1 MSDRNR
7 AFTRP
12 TKGANANASD
22 YVNNLRAKVKFAGT
36 SNLART
42 VAAQGGVLP
51 LRTPKGHLKPYQG
64 TYGFSATTLTANS
77 PKTYCLN
84 TSRSYRDLLD
94 ITKGKYLLTP
104 PNPVANTITID
115 NTEPSELYNGV
126 FFENTY
132 VGNAVSIYST
142 SAFGIDNNNI
152 IYTTSNPLAPS
163 NSNQLI
169 FVDPSYNM
177 FYESQSCL
185 DNITYFKNIEI
196 RTDLGVNGKE
206 QLDRVLNLYLL
217 NGFKYPSKFSLDY
230 YPGECINANNDLQ
243 TPPPLIPPCP
253 PCSLDTIATEGPAN
267 TWTTNSNITILPCQT
282 LTILVGQTLN
292 IDNNLNNYGIIQN
305 SGTIITNNGLFTNY
319 SGGII
324 NNNVGGVINNNL
336 GTGFLQNDL
345 GGTINNNGTFFA
357 GFANNDGTINNN
369 ATGLINI
376 QSNALTSHGIITN
389 NTGGVIYVY
398 SGLTTYSGAT
408 LTNHIGATIN
418 NSGTI
423 INDSTFT
430 NFGTITTTT
439 NTAIITNTAT
449 ITNSASGV
457 INIVSSSSINNTGT
471 GTITNAGTIA
481 ASTGGVITN
490 TGTITN
496 SNTITANSGTIT
508 NNSGGIINNT
518 NSGTIT
524 TNSSSINNIA
534 GGTINNNAGGII
546 NINIASGIS
555 NFGTIT
561 NSVGGAITNS
571 GTIINDSTFTNFGII
586 TNVLVIQNSALLTND
601 GASATITNAGTITN
615 FSGGTIT
622 NTNSA
627 TINNNI
633 GGNITNNSG
642 AIINNKFSGIITN
655 NIGATF
661 ANTTAT
667 FNNHV
672 SQGAVFHPYGTYTG
686 NPVNNI

>member
-1 MSDRNR
+1 MSSDRNR

-51 LRTPKGHLKPYQG
+51 LRTPQGHLKPYQG

-104 PNPVANTITID
+104 PNPVTNTITID

-152 IYTTSNPLAPS
+152 IYDSPSPLAPS

-185 DNITYFKNIEI
+185 DNITYFKDIQI

-243 TPPPLIPPCP
+243 TPPVPVVTPAPPAPPCP
-253 PCSLDTIATEGPAN
+253 PCSLDTIAIEGPTN

-282 LTILVGQTLN
+282 LTILAGQTLN
-292 IDNNLNNYGIIQN
+292 IENNLNNYGTVQN
-305 SGTIITNNGLFTNY
+305 SGTIVTNNGFFTNY

-324 NNNVGGVINNNL
+324 NNNVGGLINTNV
-336 GTGFLQNDL
+336 GAGFLQNDL
-345 GGTINNNGTFFA
+345 GGIINNNGTIEADDFTV
-357 GFANNDGTINNN
+357 GGNSGTFNNN
-369 ATGLINI
+369 ATGLLQI
-376 QSNALTSHGIITN
+376 QGNSLANNGIITN
-389 NTGGVIYVY
+389 NTGGVISVY
-398 SGLTTYSGAT
+398 SGLTNIGI
-408 LTNHIGATIN
+408 LTNHIGATIS
-418 NSGTI
+418 NSIG
-423 INDSTFT
+423 F
-430 NFGTITTTT
+430 
-439 NTAIITNTAT
+439 
-449 ITNSASGV
+449 
-457 INIVSSSSINNTGT
+457 NIKN
-471 GTITNAGTIA
+471 
-481 ASTGGVITN
+481 
-490 TGTITN
+490 
-496 SNTITANSGTIT
+496 
-508 NNSGGIINNT
+508 
-518 NSGTIT
+518 
-524 TNSSSINNIA
+524 
-534 GGTINNNAGGII
+534 
-546 NINIASGIS
+546 
-555 NFGTIT
+555 
-561 NSVGGAITNS
+561 
-571 GTIINDSTFTNFGII
+571 
-586 TNVLVIQNSALLTND
+586 
-601 GASATITNAGTITN
+601 
-615 FSGGTIT
+615 
-622 NTNSA
+622 
-627 TINNNI
+627 
-633 GGNITNNSG
+633 GNI
-642 AIINNKFSGIITN
+642 
-655 NIGATF
+655 
-661 ANTTAT
+661 
-667 FNNHV
+667 
-672 SQGAVFHPYGTYTG
+672 
-686 NPVNNI
+686 

>member
-12 TKGANANASD
+12 LKGANADAGD

-42 VAAQGGVLP
+42 VAAQGGMLP
-51 LRTPKGHLKPYQG
+51 LRTPQGHLKPYQG
-64 TYGFSATTLTANS
+64 TYGFSATTVTANS

-126 FFENTY
+126 FFENIY
-132 VGNAVSIYST
+132 KGNAESIYNT
-142 SAFGIDNNNI
+142 TGFGIDNNNI

-196 RTDLGVNGKE
+196 RTDLGVTGKK

-243 TPPPLIPPCP
+243 TPPVPPVPPVPPCP
-253 PCSLDTIATEGPAN
+253 PCSLDTIAIEGPTN
-267 TWTTNSNITILPCQT
+267 TWTTNSDVTILSCQT

-292 IDNNLNNYGIIQN
+292 INNNFNNYGTIQN
-305 SGTIITNNGLFTNY
+305 SGNIFTNNGLFTNY
-319 SGGII
+319 NGGII
-324 NNNVGGVINNNL
+324 NNNVGGLINTDV
-336 GTGFLQNDL
+336 GPGFLQNDL
-345 GGTINNNGTFFA
+345 GGTINNNGTIEA
-357 GFANNDGTINNN
+357 ENVLGFSGTFNNN
-369 ATGLINI
+369 ATGLLQI
-376 QSNALTSHGIITN
+376 QGNTLSSNGIIIN
-389 NTGGVIYVY
+389 NTGGVISVL
-398 SGLTTYSGAT
+398 SGLTNSGI
-408 LTNHIGATIN
+408 LTNHIGATI
-418 NSGTI
+418 T
-423 INDSTFT
+423 
-430 NFGTITTTT
+430 
-439 NTAIITNTAT
+439 
-449 ITNSASGV
+449 
-457 INIVSSSSINNTGT
+457 
-471 GTITNAGTIA
+471 
-481 ASTGGVITN
+481 
-490 TGTITN
+490 
-496 SNTITANSGTIT
+496 NSGTIT
-508 NNSGGIINNT
+508 NYG
-518 NSGTIT
+518 
-524 TNSSSINNIA
+524 
-534 GGTINNNAGGII
+534 
-546 NINIASGIS
+546 
-555 NFGTIT
+555 
-561 NSVGGAITNS
+561 
-571 GTIINDSTFTNFGII
+571 TFTNYGII
-586 TNVLVIQNSALLTND
+586 TNVLVIQNYANLIND
-601 GASATITNAGTITN
+601 GTSATITNAGTITN

-633 GGNITNNSG
+633 GGNITNSNG

-655 NIGATF
+655 NAGATF

-667 FNNHV
+667 FNNYSV
-672 SQGAVFHPYGTYTG
+672 AESAVFNQYGNYSG
-686 NPVNNI
+686 NAVNNI

>member
-12 TKGANANASD
+12 LKGANADAGD

-42 VAAQGGVLP
+42 VAAQGGMLP
-51 LRTPKGHLKPYQG
+51 LRTPQGHLKPYQG
-64 TYGFSATTLTANS
+64 TYGFSATTVTANS

-126 FFENTY
+126 FFENIY
-132 VGNAVSIYST
+132 KGNAESIYNT
-142 SAFGIDNNNI
+142 TGFGIDNNNI

-196 RTDLGVNGKE
+196 RTDLGVTGKK

-243 TPPPLIPPCP
+243 TPPVPPVPPVPPCP
-253 PCSLDTIATEGPAN
+253 PCSLDTIAIEGPTN
-267 TWTTNSNITILPCQT
+267 TWTTNSDVTILSCQT

-292 IDNNLNNYGIIQN
+292 INNNFNNYGTIQN
-305 SGTIITNNGLFTNY
+305 SGNIFTNNGLFTNY
-319 SGGII
+319 NGGII
-324 NNNVGGVINNNL
+324 NNNVGGLINTDV
-336 GTGFLQNDL
+336 GPGFLQNDL
-345 GGTINNNGTFFA
+345 GGTINNNGTIEA
-357 GFANNDGTINNN
+357 ENVLGFSGTFNNN
-369 ATGLINI
+369 ATGLLQI
-376 QSNALTSHGIITN
+376 QGNTLSSNGIIIN
-389 NTGGVIYVY
+389 NTGGVISVL
-398 SGLTTYSGAT
+398 SGLTNSGI
-408 LTNHIGATIN
+408 LTNHIGATI
-418 NSGTI
+418 T
-423 INDSTFT
+423 
-430 NFGTITTTT
+430 
-439 NTAIITNTAT
+439 
-449 ITNSASGV
+449 
-457 INIVSSSSINNTGT
+457 
-471 GTITNAGTIA
+471 
-481 ASTGGVITN
+481 
-490 TGTITN
+490 
-496 SNTITANSGTIT
+496 NSGTIT
-508 NNSGGIINNT
+508 NYG
-518 NSGTIT
+518 
-524 TNSSSINNIA
+524 
-534 GGTINNNAGGII
+534 
-546 NINIASGIS
+546 
-555 NFGTIT
+555 
-561 NSVGGAITNS
+561 
-571 GTIINDSTFTNFGII
+571 TFTNYGII
-586 TNVLVIQNSALLTND
+586 TNVLVIQNYATLIND
-601 GASATITNAGTITN
+601 GTSATITNAGTITN

-633 GGNITNNSG
+633 GGNITNSNG

-655 NIGATF
+655 NAGATF

-667 FNNHV
+667 FNNYSV
-672 SQGAVFHPYGTYTG
+672 AESAVFNQYGNYSG
-686 NPVNNI
+686 NAVNNI